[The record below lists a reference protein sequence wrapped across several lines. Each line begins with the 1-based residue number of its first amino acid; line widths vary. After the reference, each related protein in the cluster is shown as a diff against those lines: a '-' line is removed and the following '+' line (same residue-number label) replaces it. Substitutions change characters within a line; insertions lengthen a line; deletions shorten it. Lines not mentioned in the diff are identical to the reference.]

1 MKMNYHTIPAII
13 LGGDAVNV
21 LAMSRNLGV
30 NNVNIIYLSKNR
42 NEVPYSKYC
51 STYFIVSDIEKRKE
65 LLRDFLL
72 KTEKIIKNKAVVF
85 SCSDLLSIGLSKLEN
100 DLSEKYIFFTDRHVI
115 PILVNKRNF
124 YLSLSKYEVP
134 HPNTYYPK
142 NFKDITE
149 IGISIE
155 YPVLIKPAI
164 GQLFSRF
171 GSKSFIARSKKELE
185 KYCKIVLKYD
195 IEYVIQEIIPGPPQN
210 MYGLTGYFDKDNEPK
225 GLFAYRRIREWP
237 PGRGN
242 GSIIESIPVY
252 EISTIK
258 DIIIDYLKKIEY
270 TGLFDAEIK
279 KDSRNGDFK
288 LIEINARS
296 WWQNHF
302 PTVCGINL
310 VMMAYCDAI
319 GEKIDYNETYKTGVR
334 WIYLMN
340 DIFSSYKMLKD
351 GDITL
356 GEWFRSYKN
365 VKDYAFFNTDDI
377 VPWVFHLLM
386 VIFVTL
392 RSLKRK
398 LF

>member
-1 MKMNYHTIPAII
+1 MNYYKIPVII

-30 NNVNIIYLSKNR
+30 NNINVIYLSKNR

-51 STYFIVSDIEKRKE
+51 HKYFIIPDIEIKKE

-72 KTEKIIKNKAVVF
+72 KTKKIIKNQAVVF
-85 SCSDLLSIGLSKLEN
+85 SCSDLLSISLSQLEN
-100 DLSEKYIFFTDRHVI
+100 NLSEKYIFFTDGHVI

-124 YLSLSKYEVP
+124 YLSLRKYGVP
-134 HPNTYYPK
+134 HPNTYYPVYYE
-142 NFKDITE
+142 DIKE
-149 IGISIE
+149 IGKSVK

-171 GSKSFIARSKKELE
+171 GRKSFIARSKTELE
-185 KYCKIVLKYD
+185 KYCKIVLKYN

-210 MYGLTGYFDKDNEPK
+210 MYGLAGYFDKNHEPK

-237 PGRGN
+237 PGLGN
-242 GSIIESIPVY
+242 GSIIESIPVHDIY
-252 EISTIK
+252 PIK
-258 DIIIDYLKKIEY
+258 NIIIDYLKKIKY
-270 TGLFDAEIK
+270 NGLFDAEIK
-279 KDSRNGDFK
+279 KDSHDGNFK

-302 PTVCGINL
+302 PTVCGLNL

-319 GEKIDYNETYKTGVR
+319 GEKIEYCETYETGVR
-334 WIYLMN
+334 WVYLMN
-340 DIFSSYKMLKD
+340 DLLSSLKMLKK

-356 GEWFRSYKN
+356 GEWSRSYKT
-365 VKDYAFFNTDDI
+365 VKDYAFYNSDDI
-377 VPWVFHLLM
+377 VPWFIHLLM
-386 VIFVTL
+386 VVFVSL